1 MLFFS
6 HLTPGGLRT
15 TLCSTDSAAL
25 FVLLSL
31 LYVLLSVFLDVCQP
45 LVSEA
50 PPPSSSCL
58 KSPLWLAETQTD
70 RRNNIFNKGC
80 EIMMRWDDT
89 EVTWMWLI
97 LYNRGGTRQRPHNT
111 ILYESQ
117 FFTFLFNCSKWI
129 YSLALLFWCEYR
141 TMLGD
146 GRCLLVN
153 FYSRFTCFWIPVR
166 FQIQICCFQQSN
178 LHLPILDNSNNRKNV
193 NLFFLEVTFW
203 GEETPH

>member
-1 MLFFS
+1 MFFFS

-25 FVLLSL
+25 FMLLSL
-31 LYVLLSVFLDVCQP
+31 LYVLLSVFVDVCQP

-129 YSLALLFWCEYR
+129 YSLALFPMWIQNNV
-141 TMLGD
+141 G
-146 GRCLLVN
+146 GRQVFAGEFLQSLYMFLNSCV
-153 FYSRFTCFWIPVR
+153 IPN
-166 FQIQICCFQQSN
+166 SN
-178 LHLPILDNSNNRKNV
+178 L
-193 NLFFLEVTFW
+193 LFSAVELALT
-203 GEETPH
+203 HIR